1 MFLAAS
7 RARFVSLLLI
17 SSLISCAA
25 FGAEKA
31 KKAPPAT
38 LSTEIGRVLDQPDIS
53 RGFWGVEV
61 VSLANGATLYSYNA
75 DKLFTPASN
84 TKLFTTAATLALVG
98 PDYKF
103 QTTVESSGTVDKHGR
118 LNGDLLLVGRGD
130 PNISGRT
137 LPYNT
142 RTERKQPPLEV
153 LQQLA
158 DQVVQKGVR
167 YIDGDVIGDDSYYA
181 FERYG
186 EGWTQDDLVW
196 EWGAPVSALTINDNV
211 VFVNIQPGD
220 HAGDKAFLNISPFA
234 TYYQVD
240 NRVITTPA
248 GTGPRRVYITRQPGS
263 NQITFWGNIALDDP
277 GASEALAIED
287 PASFAA
293 QIFRKMLEERGVT
306 VYGRTR
312 TKHTELAKLT
322 TITVTAQAPA
332 GGGELT
338 ATPPPAPQPLV
349 LGSYASQPL
358 AQDIRV
364 ILKVS
369 QNLHAE
375 LALRL
380 LGREKGSAGTI
391 EAGLEVMHGFL
402 TQAGL
407 QNDEFV
413 FFDGSG
419 LSRQNLVTPHAIVKL
434 LRYSSQ
440 QPWFSTFRDSLP
452 VAGVDG
458 SLADRMRGT
467 PAQTNVLAKTGSLGH
482 VNTLS
487 GYARTKHGD
496 MVAFSI
502 MGNNHN
508 LASPRALEAID
519 QIAAAIVEYAGAPA
533 SKK

>member
-1 MFLAAS
+1 MFPAIF
-7 RARFVSLLLI
+7 RARLAVVSVLLT
-17 SSLISCAA
+17 CFAAAA
-25 FGAEKA
+25 FGAEK
-31 KKAPPAT
+31 KPSVT
-38 LSTEIGRVLDQPDIS
+38 LSTEIGRIVDQPDVS
-53 RGFWGVEV
+53 RGFWGIEV
-61 VSLANGATLYSYNA
+61 VSLSNGATLYSLNG

-84 TKLFTTAATLALVG
+84 TKLFTTAATLAMVG

-103 QTTVESSGTVDKHGR
+103 RTTVETAGTIDKHGR

-142 RTERKQPPLEV
+142 RTERKQPPLQV
-153 LQQLA
+153 LQALA
-158 DQVVQKGVR
+158 DEVVQKGVR
-167 YIDGDVIGDDSYYA
+167 FVDGDVVGDDSYYA

-211 VFVNIQPGD
+211 VFVSIQPGD
-220 HAGDKAFLNISPFA
+220 RPGEKAFLSIAPYA

-248 GTGPRRVYITRQPGS
+248 GTGPRRLYITRQPGA
-263 NQITFWGNIALDDP
+263 NQITFWGNIPLDDQ
-277 GASEALAIED
+277 GASEAVAIED

-293 QIFRKMLEERGVT
+293 QVFRQMLEQRGVT
-306 VYGRTR
+306 VYGHTRTR
-312 TKHTELAKLT
+312 HTELSKLT
-322 TITVTAQAPA
+322 TITVNATAPA

-338 ATPPPAPQPLV
+338 TTPPPTPQPLV
-349 LGSYASQPL
+349 LGSYESQPL
-358 AQDIRV
+358 SQDIRV

-391 EAGLEVMHGFL
+391 EAGLEVLHGFL
-402 TQAGL
+402 AQAGL
-407 QNDEFV
+407 QNEEYV

-419 LSRQNLVTPHAIVKL
+419 LSRENLVTPRAIVKL
-434 LRYSSQ
+434 LRFSSA
-440 QPWFSTFRDSLP
+440 QPWYSTFRDSLP
-452 VAGVDG
+452 VGGIDG
-458 SLADRMRGT
+458 SLADRMKNT
-467 PAQTNVLAKTGSLGH
+467 PAQGNVFAKTGSLGH

-487 GYARTKHGD
+487 GYARTRKGD
-496 MVAFSI
+496 LVAFSI
-502 MGNNHN
+502 MSNNHN
-508 LASPRALEAID
+508 LATPRALEAID
-519 QIAAAIVEYAGAPA
+519 QIAEAIVEYAPAA